1 MKHIFRLS
9 ALFLLSLVF
18 SGCVSSRFYLSGST
32 GDDVPIKVA
41 AILPLSG
48 ANRVFAE
55 QMAEGLRMAEYEL
68 NNNSFSGRKNVR
80 LKIFDSKGTAEGTA
94 AAAAEAARWK
104 AAGLVAGYNT
114 GEVSAIIPYAE
125 KYRMPV
131 VIPLATSNR
140 LSEASPFVYRNSYTD
155 YQQADMLASFLLYWR
170 QVKHIGIF
178 IGGSGRDEYQSTIA
192 REVASCF
199 QNIGGA
205 VTMTIPLEDRPEKND
220 IIEMLRSDPE
230 AIMLT
235 FGGKSA
241 AQTIRELRNAGF
253 TGIIFGADNWDDD
266 ELVNGLDNFKVGD
279 CLYTAF
285 FCDDETVPEY
295 REFKKTFRK
304 RFYHNPGA
312 CETQSYDALKFLVFS
327 LRNAAHLPDFDRN
340 WRKIRQYQGASARY
354 TMLPKGDID
363 RTVYINSIGV
373 KRVGDKLKPY
383 SRLSRKIQY
392 SKLRE
397 YSPEF
402 YQ

>member
-1 MKHIFRLS
+1 
-9 ALFLLSLVF
+9 
-18 SGCVSSRFYLSGST
+18 
-32 GDDVPIKVA
+32 
-41 AILPLSG
+41 
-48 ANRVFAE
+48 
-55 QMAEGLRMAEYEL
+55 
-68 NNNSFSGRKNVR
+68 
-80 LKIFDSKGTAEGTA
+80 
-94 AAAAEAARWK
+94 
-104 AAGLVAGYNT
+104 
-114 GEVSAIIPYAE
+114 
-125 KYRMPV
+125 
-131 VIPLATSNR
+131 
-140 LSEASPFVYRNSYTD
+140 
-155 YQQADMLASFLLYWR
+155 
-170 QVKHIGIF
+170 
-178 IGGSGRDEYQSTIA
+178 
-192 REVASCF
+192 
-199 QNIGGA
+199 
-205 VTMTIPLEDRPEKND
+205 
-220 IIEMLRSDPE
+220 
-230 AIMLT
+230 MLT